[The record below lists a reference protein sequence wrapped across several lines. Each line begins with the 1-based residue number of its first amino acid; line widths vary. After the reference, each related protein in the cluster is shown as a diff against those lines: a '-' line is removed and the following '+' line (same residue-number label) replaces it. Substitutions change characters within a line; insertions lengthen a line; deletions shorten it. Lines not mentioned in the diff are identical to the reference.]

1 MAPARPRRRALR
13 EARRGE
19 PGTDPR
25 LAAGLDFIASHF
37 DDPFLGVRDV
47 AAVMGTNVRQAAR
60 LFLPTGRTIR
70 EHVEEKRLERVR
82 HLLETTALPLAA
94 IAETCGFASRQYLS
108 LVFRRR
114 TGQTPG
120 EWRQKTMKPSK
131 T

>member
-70 EHVEEKRLERVR
+70 EHVEEKRLERLR

-94 IAETCGFASRQYLS
+94 IAERCGFASRQYLS